1 MVRLVLRNA
10 FFLTV
15 FLFMTVLVSLSVI
28 VLSRFRSTMPL
39 RRRLELIWAKAA
51 VFASGIKL
59 QAVDL
64 PTLDPN
70 RSYIFISNH
79 QSHLDIPIIL
89 SLFDDFFPRFLAKRS
104 LFRIPVF
111 GPGMRLT
118 GHLTVDRENRRQGMK
133 DLEAAVAKA
142 QSGESVLVFPEG
154 TRNTRESLLDF
165 QSGAFILVVKSGI
178 PIVPVII
185 DGSREV
191 LPKGS
196 IFVRPR
202 TVRIKALPPL
212 DWAGKYT
219 LKERDR
225 LKRELWELM
234 QNEYLELQQWDK
246 QNRQ

>member
-1 MVRLVLRNA
+1 
-10 FFLTV
+10 
-15 FLFMTVLVSLSVI
+15 
-28 VLSRFRSTMPL
+28 
-39 RRRLELIWAKAA
+39 
-51 VFASGIKL
+51 
-59 QAVDL
+59 
-64 PTLDPN
+64 
-70 RSYIFISNH
+70 
-79 QSHLDIPIIL
+79 
-89 SLFDDFFPRFLAKRS
+89 
-104 LFRIPVF
+104 
-111 GPGMRLT
+111 MRLT

-133 DLEAAVAKA
+133 DLEAAVARS

-154 TRNTRESLLDF
+154 TRNTRERLLDF
-165 QSGAFILVVKSGI
+165 QSGAFILVVKSGL

-202 TVRIKALPPL
+202 TVRIKALSPL